1 MTTASLLKVTKE
13 VLAQSMG
20 HDYMTTSGMLAAI
33 DNGTIVDVGKDVT
46 NTTATVDG
54 FCKALCDVLY
64 KIDIDVREYEPQ
76 LVSMYKDFAEWGG
89 YLERVKF
96 DFTSVID
103 DPMFMLVDG
112 QSYADIEHKFY
123 QPKVKTKMFTEGK
136 SIAIPISIQIDD
148 IKTAFHSIGE
158 LNNFVSAVRSQIV
171 SQISYIMDLY
181 ALATARAGICVS
193 CGTLKNSIHLITEGK
208 AKGILAEGDT
218 VATAMNN
225 KAFMA
230 YCMERI
236 SNVAGYL
243 KRPSTSFNNG
253 SIVTWSRKVNL
264 ALLNDFV
271 NANTFRN
278 LANTFN
284 EQLLTLPK
292 YDRVTA
298 WQGVKDSSGTFSF
311 EQLSKVVAS
320 DPDNKLGFKA
330 SEVENVYTVNNV
342 IGLLYD
348 EKALGI
354 TVHNQKTTSSYT
366 AATDHTNTFDH
377 IRANWLIDT
386 DYNMVAFVLD

>member
-1 MTTASLLKVTKE
+1 MSTILNPITLPASKMLETMTTLIGDVRFEDNLGVSDIVNEMVDSARIGQVDYGKGIINTFK
-13 VLAQSMG
+13 LAPLERK
-20 HDYMTTSGMLAAI
+20 TLTETSSAFTINKPNIAQETILI
-33 DNGTIVDVGKDVT
+33 DNYYFYEISMSEILSRD
-46 NTTATVDG
+46 
-54 FCKALCDVLY
+54 ALLSGDA
-64 KIDIDVREYEPQ
+64 
-76 LVSMYKDFAEWGG
+76 VS
-89 YLERVKF
+89 
-96 DFTSVID
+96 T
-103 DPMFMLVDG
+103 
-112 QSYADIEHKFY
+112 
-123 QPKVKTKMFTEGK
+123 
-136 SIAIPISIQIDD
+136 
-148 IKTAFHSIGE
+148 
-158 LNNFVSAVRSQIV
+158 
-171 SQISYIMDLY
+171 
-181 ALATARAGICVS
+181 
-193 CGTLKNSIHLITEGK
+193 
-208 AKGILAEGDT
+208 
-218 VATAMNN
+218 
-225 KAFMA
+225 FMA

-236 SNVAGYL
+236 SNVAGYF

-311 EQLSKVVAS
+311 EQLSKVVAT

-348 EKALGI
+348 DKALGI

-386 DYNMVAFVLD
+386 DYNIVAFVLD